1 MRQPCMLQ
9 VRIINAIWTHKFQHL
24 YSQPSGIKHFC
35 KWKLVNKCIFRIA
48 THMLAFTWA
57 SLMLVFETQPHTNS
71 FLVLQNQ
78 NANTYSLWFVI
89 VVRNAILQLI
99 TAPILWGI
107 YFRNENPANT
117 HFYAINFPHF
127 WPTNIILKSIKFS
140 SWHLCRGLSRTLIF
154 SYSLQ

>member
-1 MRQPCMLQ
+1 MLQ
-9 VRIINAIWTHKFQHL
+9 VRIINAIWTHKYQHL

-35 KWKLVNKCIFRIA
+35 KWKLVNKCIFRIVPPICLHSHERRWCWFLKRNRIQIVFLFYKTKML
-48 THMLAFTWA
+48 THIRFGLW
-57 SLMLVFETQPHTNS
+57 SLSETRFCNWSQRS
-71 FLVLQNQ
+71 
-78 NANTYSLWFVI
+78 
-89 VVRNAILQLI
+89 
-99 TAPILWGI
+99 ILWGI